1 MIKQTDVAQCVL
13 AETAGTLEFSDVREL
28 RDISTYMLGQ
38 ARRQVLIFSRDLDA
52 SVFDQPPFLDGVKQL
67 ALSSRHARIQVL
79 LQNNAKAIKEGHR
92 LVELARRLSSAI
104 ELHKP
109 HPDHL
114 QQPENFML
122 VDNSGFVYRKLA
134 SRYQGIASF
143 HDPLENRRLGEFF
156 REMWEHSEPDPELR
170 RLHI

>member
-1 MIKQTDVAQCVL
+1 MIKQTDVAHCVL
-13 AETAGTLEFSDVREL
+13 AEAAGTLEFSDVREL
-28 RDISTYMLGQ
+28 RDISTHMLGQ
-38 ARRQVLIFSRDLDA
+38 ARRQLLIFSRDLDA
-52 SVFDQPPFLDGVKQL
+52 SVFDQQLFLDGVKQL
-67 ALSSRHARIQVL
+67 ALSSQYARIQVL
-79 LQNNAKAIKEGHR
+79 LQDNAKAIKEGHR

-134 SRYQGIASF
+134 SRYRGIASF
-143 HDPLENRRLGEFF
+143 HDPLENRRLDEFF

-170 RLHI
+170 RLYI

>member
-1 MIKQTDVAQCVL
+1 MIKQTDVVQCVL
-13 AETAGTLEFSDVREL
+13 AQTAGTLEFSDVREL
-28 RDISTYMLGQ
+28 RDISTHMLGQ

-52 SVFDQPPFLDGVKQL
+52 SVFDQQLFLDAVKQL
-67 ALSSRHARIQVL
+67 ALSSQHARIQVL
-79 LQNNAKAIKEGHR
+79 LQDNSKAIKDGHR

-143 HDPLENRRLGEFF
+143 HDPLENHRLVEFF
-156 REMWEHSEPDPELR
+156 REMWEYSEPDPELR